1 MPLPCDNAVWKANSY
16 QEWRRALSKDSPYG
30 SLRDRLQPPGL
41 QAVLTKLADQN
52 VPEDDPPVIVT
63 PFAHFILTHAILRT
77 FFVECVG
84 RKPEEER
91 EDEDI
96 AYNVQFMLH
105 KWLNSWYNSPDTP
118 SDGDASDPIFLHDA
132 LPFYW
137 IAQVLLLAQ
146 RDNLLPFGQEAN
158 DKDKSGE
165 AKYTLMKEWLRLV
178 REQIRKGK
186 SESTLFWDQLMK
198 IRMRSK
204 QEEDGGLLGFF
215 AEGA

>member
-1 MPLPCDNAVWKANSY
+1 M
-16 QEWRRALSKDSPYG
+16 
-30 SLRDRLQPPGL
+30 
-41 QAVLTKLADQN
+41 TKLADQN